1 MKAEE
6 LRIGNMLSIPRLER
20 VLTVSAIFKTHFV
33 CEDKDG
39 IRFEESIRIN
49 YQPIPLTEEW
59 LMKFGFENWDKNKW
73 IDSNSVLTISKNG
86 DNFLCLFN
94 QRHIDIFHVHQLQ
107 NLYFGITGEDLIV
120 KQ

>member
-1 MKAEE
+1 MKARE
-6 LRIGNMLSIPRLER
+6 LRTTNLVYNLYNQVEMVRSIVDDYS
-20 VLTVSAIFKTHFV
+20 VLGLYA
-33 CEDKDG
+33 
-39 IRFEESIRIN
+39 
-49 YQPIPLTEEW
+49 IPLTEEW
-59 LMKFGFENWDKNKW
+59 LMKLGFENWDKNKW